1 MEPSQP
7 GIEPSPQPNAAAIQA
22 PTLAPALARRTSVA
36 RPMRTPIACTN
47 CRKSKIK
54 CHHRGVPPCRHCEKT
69 KRECIIPEMIH
80 DDYDAISPGQSP
92 APVKRKSTAPSAE
105 GSSASFKKSRYEVG
119 HTGLPCQEIL
129 EEAVELYMQHFNN
142 DIFSFFHK
150 PTFLRSLRNNDVE
163 PVLMLGVLT
172 LSARFCNT
180 VVKDFEN
187 EAAACEYFCKKTL
200 ALLVP
205 DIDKPSVTRI
215 QALLMVGLHL
225 WGASQGAAAFI
236 YVGVAI
242 RMAQVLD
249 LGSEGSYPPRNKLNS
264 TEWIVTES
272 RRRTFWSAYLM
283 DRFLSNGR
291 GRPLTISNSD
301 ISIPLP
307 ADNLNFT
314 YGTPEAERHLNEDLQ
329 SVEILP
335 ECTGTM
341 AMLIELVDIWS
352 RMAQWSCARRWLQD
366 ELAPWD
372 PASEFF
378 QVDQMIGKWH
388 ARLPKSLRYNEH
400 TTLVQLSQRH
410 TSWALMHIVYYN
422 GLLFTHR
429 SYLTFAPTKQDPKG
443 PREAA
448 DRGWVEPEGFWK
460 RSAHTC
466 FSAAEQ
472 IIELNRQLLET
483 GNALTTPFLLF
494 SVFSAANILAYLD
507 AFPWVDPAISPRART
522 LYELGYHHLDSV
534 KHKWRMV
541 VNWTDTLT
549 KLFEIHHKF
558 AREGRTA
565 HTTTDYFAE
574 YRSKVLDFGNLH
586 QVPMDLPQQRSRDE
600 YSNMRGTVAISTGSE
615 ARDSSLHQP
624 HQQAADLLHDDGHV
638 YSGSKDTSPAMHDP
652 SLLPRDSQGLL
663 THPSPGLGLH
673 DYAPFLAFDSN
684 VAGSAAQHANGN
696 VNDLLMDP
704 HAGLMSIHEGSLL
717 AFMQGDSWS
726 ELDALDQEWSALMTG
741 TSGSGSHGPSGG
753 YASSNVALP
762 T

>member
-1 MEPSQP
+1 
-7 GIEPSPQPNAAAIQA
+7 
-22 PTLAPALARRTSVA
+22 
-36 RPMRTPIACTN
+36 
-47 CRKSKIK
+47 
-54 CHHRGVPPCRHCEKT
+54 
-69 KRECIIPEMIH
+69 MIL
-80 DDYDAISPGQSP
+80 DDYDATSPGHSP
-92 APVKRKSTAPSAE
+92 ASVKRRASTGPLVE
-105 GSSASFKKSRYEVG
+105 GANASFKKTRYEAG
-119 HTGLPCQEIL
+119 NTGLPCDEIL
-129 EEAVELYMQHFNN
+129 EEAVDVFFQHFNN

-150 PTFLRSLRNNDVE
+150 PTFLRNLRNKEIE
-163 PVLMLGVLT
+163 PVLIFGVLT
-172 LSARFCNT
+172 LSARFC
-180 VVKDFEN
+180 KSILRDFDN

-215 QALLMVGLHL
+215 QTLLMVGLHL

-291 GRPLTISNSD
+291 GRPLTISNTD
-301 ISIPLP
+301 VTIALP

-314 YGTPEAERHLNEDLQ
+314 YGTPEAERHLNEDPD
-329 SVEILP
+329 SSEVLP

-341 AMLIELVDIWS
+341 ASLIELVDIWS

-372 PASEFF
+372 PDSEFF
-378 QVDQMIGKWH
+378 KVDQLISKWH
-388 ARLPKSLRYNEH
+388 ARLPKSLRYNDH
-400 TTLVQLSQRH
+400 TTLIQLSQRH

-448 DRGWVEPEGFWK
+448 ERGWVEPQGFWR

-466 FSAAEQ
+466 FAAAEQ
-472 IIELNRQLLET
+472 IIVLNGQLLAT
-483 GNALTTPFLLF
+483 NNALTTPFLLF
-494 SVFSAANILAYLD
+494 SVFSAASILAYLD
-507 AFPWVDPAISPRART
+507 AFPWVDLAISPRART
-522 LYELGYHHLDSV
+522 LYDQAFQHLDSV
-534 KHKWRMV
+534 KQKWRMV
-541 VNWTDTLT
+541 VNWVDTLT
-549 KLFEIHHKF
+549 KLFDIHHKF

-565 HTTTDYFAE
+565 HTTTDFFAE

-586 QVPMDLPQQRSRDE
+586 QVPLDLPQQRSRDE
-600 YSNMRGTVAISTGSE
+600 YSNMRGTVAISTGNE
-615 ARDSSLHQP
+615 ARDSTLHQP
-624 HQQAADLLHDDGHV
+624 QIQAAELLNDDGQQ
-638 YSGSKDTSPAMHDP
+638 YNTSKSMSPAVHDQAT
-652 SLLPRDSQGLL
+652 PRDGHTGHGLM
-663 THPSPGLGLH
+663 TQPSPGLSGMN
-673 DYAPFLAFDSN
+673 DFPASFLSAFDQNGQGQASMQG
-684 VAGSAAQHANGN
+684 AGNI
-696 VNDLLMDP
+696 NDLMLDP
-704 HAGLMSIHEGSLL
+704 HGGLMSIHEGSLL

-726 ELDALDQEWSALMTG
+726 ELDSLDHEWSALMNSTG
-741 TSGSGSHGPSGG
+741 GAAQAHQSVGYSSSMAALAHDHENTS
-753 YASSNVALP
+753 
-762 T
+762 